1 MDPITIALGL
11 ASQFAPGII
20 KALTGS
26 DKAADV
32 AGKVVGIAQT
42 VTGTSTPAA
51 AAEVLKADPAKMLEF
66 QQAMAKLELEAEAQ
80 RLADVADARS
90 HDIELRKLTGGRNHR
105 ADVMVA
111 LDVTGLMSCLAVLVV
126 FKGQL
131 PGEVV
136 GIVSTVAGIF
146 GACLRDAHQFEFGT
160 SRSSRDKDEIIS
172 RMTK

>member
-1 MDPITIALGL
+1 MAPLMLALEL
-11 ASQFAPGII
+11 AQFAPGLVKWI
-20 KALTGS
+20 TGS

-32 AGKVVGIAQT
+32 AGKVVEVAQT
-42 VTGTSTPAA
+42 ITGTGTPEDALSA
-51 AAEVLKADPAKMLEF
+51 LKADPAKVLEF
-66 QQAMAKLELEAEAQ
+66 KQSMATLEAELQKAE
-80 RLADVADARS
+80 LADIANARA
-90 HDIELRKLTGGRNHR
+90 HDIELRKLAGGRNHR

-111 LDVTGLMSCLAVLVV
+111 LDVTGLISCLAVLVV